1 MISAALFSVLLA
13 GPVILLDNISAEA
26 KVPATLA
33 ATLDPLLC
41 STFEKSLKKAKFEVK
56 CRTDIEAILKL
67 RAMQSAVGSP
77 TECNTDVEA
86 CAAQTAKL
94 AHCTHVLVASLA
106 KAKSGY
112 TMLLTLVDTTG
123 KTFATHQISGADA
136 DALLKRFPDAI
147 PKIAAGLSKP

>member
-13 GPVILLDNISAEA
+13 GPVVLLDNISAEA

-41 STFEKSLKKAKFEVK
+41 SAFEKSLKKKDLEVK
-56 CRTDIEAILKL
+56 CRADIEAILKL

-77 TECNTDVEA
+77 TECNTDLEA

-94 AHCTHVLVASLA
+94 AHCTHVLVAALKKS
-106 KAKSGY
+106 KSGY
-112 TMLLTLVDTTG
+112 TMVLTLVDTTR

-136 DALLKRFPDAI
+136 DALLKRLPDAT
-147 PKIAAGLSKP
+147 PKIVAGLSKP